1 MAGRARTDFE
11 RYAETAGLPLPPA
24 GAVAG
29 YATEVLGKIPALR
42 ARCGEDDE
50 ETLHALREMESI
62 ARGLLR
68 WIELAAEIP
77 QPVSRARAVFTIH
90 AEAAGL
96 PVPPPGELS
105 GYATDALSKIPAL
118 RAGCDEEMLHHLQ
131 AVQKSARALLRW
143 IGKPL
148 PQPAGVPVP
157 AAHQLGT
164 RAARRRAAMRAKSRS
179 AVQDG
184 WAD

>member
-11 RYAETAGLPLPPA
+11 RYAETAGLEGPPA
-24 GAVAG
+24 GALAG
-29 YATEVLGKIPALR
+29 YATEVLAKIPALR
-42 ARCGEDDE
+42 ARCGEDGDR
-50 ETLHALREMESI
+50 LHALREMESI

-77 QPVSRARAVFTIH
+77 QPVSRARAVFTTR

-118 RAGCDEEMLHHLQ
+118 CTSSDEETLHALQ
-131 AVQKSARALLRW
+131 AVQKAARALLRW
-143 IGKPL
+143 VGKPL
-148 PQPAGVPVP
+148 PQPAGEPVP
-157 AAHQLGT
+157 AARQLGT
-164 RAARRRAAMRAKSRS
+164 RAARRQAKSLF
-179 AVQDG
+179 AWQDG
-184 WAD
+184 WED